1 MKYINHKLIGLA
13 VAAALFTSCVD
24 EYECNLQVEK
34 PEEVAGSEYLATFDV
49 LKSYINRAE
58 NSPFKFT
65 ANLNP
70 NDFVAHEVAYSTI
83 MNNFD
88 GIDVGSTTYMPATAV
103 DDQGAYNFGDMAAR
117 RLLR

>member
-65 ANLNP
+65 WLTKWHIAPL
-70 NDFVAHEVAYSTI
+70 
-83 MNNFD
+83 
-88 GIDVGSTTYMPATAV
+88 
-103 DDQGAYNFGDMAAR
+103 
-117 RLLR
+117 

>member
-1 MKYINHKLIGLA
+1 M
-13 VAAALFTSCVD
+13 
-24 EYECNLQVEK
+24 
-34 PEEVAGSEYLATFDV
+34 AGSEYLATFDV

-103 DDQGAYNFGDMAAR
+103 DDQGAYNFGDMSTLADALAGTGVTAYGGTLASYQGQR
-117 RLLR
+117 RTGGGTYSSF